1 MTVILISMPFYFW
14 SLDLPKNIVNGPI
27 QGRGFATPDATVL
40 LFHFQLDL
48 PDWISET
55 PVTLFSGFNLERL
68 PALIALSMMF
78 LGLVCV
84 NGLFKFYI
92 NTYKGRLGE
101 RMLRRVRFEL
111 VDRVLRLPLPHLR
124 RVKAA
129 EVATMVKDE
138 VEPLGGFI
146 GDAFVQPMFLASQA
160 ATAMVF
166 ILIQNFWLGLIAAS
180 IVLVQTFI
188 IPRLRK
194 RLLVLGRQQLLT
206 ARELAG
212 RVGEVVDGITE
223 VRTNDT
229 SNLERADI
237 AHRLGRIFFIR
248 YELYQRKFF
257 VKFLNNFLA
266 QVTPFLFF
274 LVGGFFA
281 IRGRLDI
288 GQLVAVI
295 SAYKDLPPPIKEL
308 IDWDQIRQDV
318 QIKYSQVV
326 EQFSSPDILA
336 GEVQAP
342 EPGPVAAI
350 QGPIEVSGLA
360 LIDDTGARIVENA
373 EFKIAPCERIA
384 AVGEINSG
392 AESVGEALARLVR
405 PHGGRVRLA
414 DRPLDDLP
422 ESVTG
427 RRIAYVG
434 PDSYLHNTTL
444 RECLVYGLR
453 HYPLRAVGKY
463 RQVDALHASA
473 DVEAKAAGN
482 IQLDILADWIDYDA
496 AGVSG
501 PDELELRILE
511 VLKVVELDED
521 IFELGLRSRID
532 PANHD
537 ELVERILAARTAL
550 RSRLEAPEYA
560 HLVEPFDPARYNSQA
575 TIAENLLFGATLDST
590 IAGEGNDVNKYVL
603 SVLDDTGLSGEL
615 YLMGRQIATTVVELF
630 AGLPPDHPFF
640 EQLSFMRPDDLPTYE
655 AALARVSGKDY
666 SSVGEQDR
674 AMLLS
679 LAFGYIEPRHRM
691 GLLDERVRSQI
702 LGARNRVRARLP
714 AAIRDRIAFYE
725 PDKYNRASSLE
736 DNILFG
742 RITRAIADGPRRVR
756 DMMRA
761 VLDELDIRGVVY
773 QAGLDFNA
781 GVGGKRLS
789 TAQRQRIGLARALL
803 KRPDLLIVNRGLS
816 ALGARTQRDITL
828 RVLEEARGNDRR
840 RGFAVFWV
848 LVTPSIVDLF
858 DRVLVFNGGKVAED
872 GKPAELLASKS
883 LLKKI
888 VG

>member
-1 MTVILISMPFYFW
+1 MAVILLSLPFYFW
-14 SLDLPKNIVNGPI
+14 SLDLPKVIVNGPI
-27 QGRGFATPDATVL
+27 QGRGFATSDATVRL
-40 LFHFQLDL
+40 FQLRVDL
-48 PDWISET
+48 PDSISAT
-55 PVTLFSGFNLERL
+55 PITLFSGFNLERL

-78 LGLVCV
+78 LGLVCI

-129 EVATMVKDE
+129 EIATMVKDE

-146 GDAFVQPMFLASQA
+146 GDAFVQPMFLLSQA
-160 ATAMVF
+160 ATAMAF
-166 ILIQNFWLGLIAAS
+166 ILLQSFWLGLIAAG
-180 IVLVQTFI
+180 IVLAQTFI
-188 IPRLRK
+188 IPRLRR
-194 RLLVLGRQQLLT
+194 RLLVLGRQQVLT

-212 RVGEVVDGITE
+212 RVGEVVDGISE

-248 YELYQRKFF
+248 WELYQRKFF

-318 QIKYSQVV
+318 QIKYTQVV

-336 GEVQAP
+336 DELQAP

-350 QGPIEVSGLA
+350 EGPIEVSGLA

-373 EFKIAPCERIA
+373 EFKIAPGERIA

-414 DRPLDDLP
+414 EHVLDDLP

-434 PDSYLHNTTL
+434 PDSYLQNATL

-463 RQVDALHASA
+463 VAALHANA

-482 IQLDILADWIDYDA
+482 IQLDILADWIDYNA

-511 VLKVVELDED
+511 VLKIVELDED

-590 IAGEGNDVNKYVL
+590 FAGDGLARNKHFL

-615 YLMGRQIATTVVELF
+615 YRMGRQIATTVVELF

-655 AALARVSGKDY
+655 AALGRVSGKDY
-666 SSVGEQDR
+666 SSIGEEDR
-674 AMLLS
+674 AMLLG

-691 GLLDERVRSQI
+691 GLLDDRVRSQI
-702 LGARNRVRARLP
+702 LGARNRVRASLP
-714 AAIRDRIAFYE
+714 AAIRDHIAFYE

-742 RITRAIADGPRRVR
+742 RVARAIADGPRRVR

-761 VLDELDIRGVVY
+761 VLDELDIRSVVY

-781 GVGGKRLS
+781 GAGGKRLS
-789 TAQRQRIGLARALL
+789 VAQRQRIGLARALL
-803 KRPDLLIVNRGLS
+803 KRPDLLIVNRSLS
-816 ALGARTQRDITL
+816 ALSARTQRDITF
-828 RVLEEARGNDRR
+828 RVLEEARGDDRR

-848 LVTPSIVDLF
+848 LVTPPIVDIF
-858 DRVLVFNGGKVAED
+858 DRVLVFHGGKVAED
-872 GKPAELLASKS
+872 GRPADLLASKS